1 MRDFKNEK
9 EDSALWKHSLLEH
22 GGQKQSFIMKT
33 LRSFTSALQR
43 QVNEAV
49 RITSMRA
56 EIVVMNSKNKWHQA
70 PIVRVVA
77 SIGLHGDQGED
88 QAPTLADRGGG
99 GRAGRGGRG
108 TGRGGRRA
116 QGTS

>member
-1 MRDFKNEK
+1 M
-9 EDSALWKHSLLEH
+9 
-22 GGQKQSFIMKT
+22 T
-33 LRSFTSALQR
+33 
-43 QVNEAV
+43 V
-49 RITSMRA
+49 RERA
-56 EIVVMNSKNKWHQA
+56 SVSVKSDAKSEPLKRKGCDGAGCSKGKPGYRIQCEGCKNKWHQA